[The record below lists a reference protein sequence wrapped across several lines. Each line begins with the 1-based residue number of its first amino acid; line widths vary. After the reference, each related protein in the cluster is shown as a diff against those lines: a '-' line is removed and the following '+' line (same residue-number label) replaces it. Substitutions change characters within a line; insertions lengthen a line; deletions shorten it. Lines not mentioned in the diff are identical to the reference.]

1 MIHDSQNARNLP
13 KKDGRNMYV
22 NIRTMCS
29 PGYHHVAISVCR
41 GSLMTTLGSLVS
53 AKSNLT
59 LTSCAQVHEMPQNYC
74 DVGRRRHIAHCF
86 YDIYIYICIYMYI

>member
-1 MIHDSQNARNLP
+1 MIHDTQNAKNLP

-41 GSLMTTLGSLVS
+41 GSLMTTQITLLALFVEYSWFIGISKVQPYPYILCPS
-53 AKSNLT
+53 A
-59 LTSCAQVHEMPQNYC
+59 
-74 DVGRRRHIAHCF
+74 
-86 YDIYIYICIYMYI
+86 